1 MCYARNLYIDLRS
14 VENRIV
20 RQNKV
25 VLERGEIGGYCDL
38 DQAALDKE
46 TKVKRQLSSW

>member
-1 MCYARNLYIDLRS
+1 MDLRS

-25 VLERGEIGGYCDL
+25 VLEQGEIGGYCDL
-38 DQAALDKE
+38 DQAALDEE
-46 TKVKRQLSSW
+46 TKGKRPLGDW